1 MEEKLAQKIAQL
13 EQIIGEIKMMNSN
26 EEASEEEIETAE
38 PNEPSGDKS
47 SKIAMIA
54 KKYAGK

>member
-13 EQIIGEIKMMNSN
+13 EQIIDEIKMMSSN

-38 PNEPSGDKS
+38 PMSEDKS

>member
-13 EQIIGEIKMMNSN
+13 KQIISEIEAMHSN
-26 EEASEEEIETAE
+26 EEASEEEIESAE
-38 PNEPSGDKS
+38 PMEMGGDKS